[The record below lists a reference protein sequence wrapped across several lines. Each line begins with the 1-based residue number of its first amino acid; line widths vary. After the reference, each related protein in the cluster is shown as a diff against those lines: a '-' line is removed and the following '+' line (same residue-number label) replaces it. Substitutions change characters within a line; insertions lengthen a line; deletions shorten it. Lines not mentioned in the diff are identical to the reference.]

1 MHLPPSTDARDT
13 PWHALSAGEALQR
26 LQTDDRHGLAHAEVA
41 RRLARFGPNRLPAP
55 PRRPAWLRLLQQ
67 FHNVL
72 IYVMLAAAAVTAA
85 LAHWIDTGV
94 LLGAVI
100 VNAIIG
106 FLQEGKAESA
116 LDAIR
121 RMLSHQA
128 TVLRGGERQLVA
140 ADQLV
145 PGDIVILASGD
156 KVPADLRILTARSLR
171 ADEAVLTGESV
182 PCDKDETA
190 VAADAALG
198 DRRSMLYSGT
208 LVAAGTALGTV
219 VATGTN
225 SELGRI
231 STLLAQVQASTTPLL
246 RQIAQFSRWLA
257 LAIGLFVL
265 ATFAI
270 GVLWRAQAPADMFM
284 MAVALA
290 ASAIPEGLPAI
301 MTITLAMGVRRMAQ
315 HNAIIRQL
323 PAVETLGAVT
333 VICSDKT
340 GTLTCNEMTVQRVV
354 TADHVIEVTGSGYAP
369 QGGFLIGGVPITAQE
384 HPALQSV
391 AQVALLCNDA
401 TLYDG
406 PQGWSLTGDPTEGAL
421 VTLALKAGLDAT
433 ALHARQPRIDAI
445 PFESEHRFMATLHH
459 DHAGHAVILVKGAPE
474 RVLDMCNAQRQWP
487 ADGAATDAPL
497 QHDYW
502 RRAAN

>member
-121 RMLSHQA
+121 RMLSQQA

-270 GVLWRAQAPADMFM
+270 GVLW
-284 MAVALA
+284 
-290 ASAIPEGLPAI
+290 
-301 MTITLAMGVRRMAQ
+301 
-315 HNAIIRQL
+315 
-323 PAVETLGAVT
+323 
-333 VICSDKT
+333 
-340 GTLTCNEMTVQRVV
+340 
-354 TADHVIEVTGSGYAP
+354 
-369 QGGFLIGGVPITAQE
+369 
-384 HPALQSV
+384 
-391 AQVALLCNDA
+391 
-401 TLYDG
+401 
-406 PQGWSLTGDPTEGAL
+406 
-421 VTLALKAGLDAT
+421 
-433 ALHARQPRIDAI
+433 
-445 PFESEHRFMATLHH
+445 
-459 DHAGHAVILVKGAPE
+459 
-474 RVLDMCNAQRQWP
+474 
-487 ADGAATDAPL
+487 
-497 QHDYW
+497 
-502 RRAAN
+502 